1 MNELNPL
8 IDAMNNIDDDIVLNA
23 QKPKGAPLFIRVGI
37 ITGAAAVAAV
47 FAFGAVWLVEFNR
60 LPHGIV
66 WNANNISSQSE
77 STTGEL
83 SSVVGPIDNFEHG
96 RFIYGKK
103 EIPDIT
109 FPEYKESDG
118 RYTAPMAEGKK
129 HGLESMVFETHTFED
144 YTISLVGDYV
154 RTDKEHFPGTIY
166 TQELHVEVEKDGEL
180 IGGGGYTYPYSGM
193 STREYVIYEDQI
205 GNYLDVYNTKYPIIA
220 ARYFGIDGV
229 VLEEPFGKI
238 VNFLWIE
245 EDTVVSGFTGD
256 FDENTGTIIGD
267 GSPVEFTSSG
277 FYAIFSADDFKV
289 ENENTLVD
297 EKAGIKY
304 IFNFDKPSNTITW
317 FSTETIKKERFVY
330 GETEIPDITYSK
342 YQEDDGRAIVH
353 LGEEYQQGLDS
364 MVFETHTFGDYTIR
378 LVGENVRTDKKHFP
392 GVIYTRELYV
402 EVENNGKLLTQKI
415 GGSEWGDS
423 VIELDNIRYSLPY
436 GEQFSREYII
446 LEDQIGNY
454 IDVYD
459 TKCPVI
465 AMRYFNYTNVDEPLR
480 KITEFAWIENDDS
493 FVGGFLGTFAKNT
506 GVTTGASPIEFSTG
520 GFYAI
525 FAADDFKVENEN
537 TLIDETAGI
546 RYIFDFDKT
555 DDTGHYYRTERIE

>member
-1 MNELNPL
+1 MNKFNPL

-23 QKPKGAPLFIRVGI
+23 QKPKRTLLFIRVGI
-37 ITGAAAVAAV
+37 ITGAAAVAAAFV
-47 FAFGAVWLVEFNR
+47 FGIVWLVEFNR

-83 SSVVGPIDNFEHG
+83 SSVVGPIDNSEHG

-109 FPEYKESDG
+109 FPEYKETDG
-118 RYTAPMAEGKK
+118 RYIAPMAEGKK
-129 HGLESMVFETHTFED
+129 HGLESMVFEAHTFGD
-144 YTISLVGDYV
+144 YTVSLVGNYV
-154 RTDKEHFPGTIY
+154 RIDKEHFPGLIY
-166 TQELHVEVEKDGEL
+166 TQDLYVEVEKGGEV
-180 IGGGGYTYPYSGM
+180 IGSGGYTYPYSGM
-193 STREYVIYEDQI
+193 DTREYIIYEDQI
-205 GNYLDVYNTKYPIIA
+205 GNYLDIYDMKNPVIA
-220 ARYFGIDGV
+220 MRYFGLDG
-229 VLEEPFGKI
+229 LEGTFGKI
-238 VNFLWIE
+238 VKFSWIE
-245 EDTVVSGFTGD
+245 EDSVISGFTGN
-256 FDENTGTIIGD
+256 FAENTGTVRGD
-267 GSPVEFTSSG
+267 FGPVEFTSSG
-277 FYAIFSADDFKV
+277 FYAIFSAYNFKV
-289 ENENTLVD
+289 KNENTLVD

-353 LGEEYQQGLDS
+353 PGEEYQQGLDS

-378 LVGENVRTDKKHFP
+378 IIGENVRTDKEHFP
-392 GVIYTRELYV
+392 GIIYTQELYI
-402 EVENNGKLLTQKI
+402 EVKKNGERLTENTDHSKF
-415 GGSEWGDS
+415 E
-423 VIELDNIRYSLPY
+423 NIVYFPLY
-436 GEQFSREYII
+436 AEQFSQEFII

-454 IDVYD
+454 TDVYN
-459 TKCPVI
+459 TKCPII
-465 AMRYFNYTNVDEPLR
+465 ALRYFNYTNVDELLR
-480 KITEFAWIENDDS
+480 KIVQFAWIEDDK
-493 FVGGFLGTFAKNT
+493 FVNGFFGTFAENT
-506 GVTTGASPIEFSTG
+506 GVTTGASPIMFSKV
-520 GFYAI
+520 GFYAV